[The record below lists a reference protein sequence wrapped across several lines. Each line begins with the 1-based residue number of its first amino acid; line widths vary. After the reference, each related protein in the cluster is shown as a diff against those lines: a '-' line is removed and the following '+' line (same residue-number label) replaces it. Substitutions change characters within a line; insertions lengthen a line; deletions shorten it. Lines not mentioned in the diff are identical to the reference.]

1 MSELWVEVWSRP
13 GSSPFQKIVAD
24 VPFNA
29 SSYHEGLGQVG
40 DGTLSVPSDFPTE
53 LLADPS
59 IPSGSLLRL
68 MSSSGRLGE
77 WLLTQTTPTAD
88 ADDPTVE
95 AQGVG
100 MNSLLAYARLEPYD
114 WDGSADFT
122 STFPDWV
129 WGGRN
134 VVGNPGFEDNLNTP
148 TIYNLVIDAS
158 AGTYTLSDGVDTTS
172 AIAFNANAVAV
183 ENALESDIG
192 AITDALVSG
201 SGTAAD
207 PFVIELVTPPFGVN
221 LTVDD
226 SGLTG
231 TATMITTQEGGL
243 DPFPWTRSQTVSR
256 GIPDIFGEGTMEV
269 STAQAHS
276 GTYSLLL
283 TPDTSN
289 TTTFGTQQ
297 VVRVEPDGTY
307 QAAAWVYPTDAG
319 SRFRFVIRTVSGGLI
334 ASGPWV
340 DSLTA
345 NTWNQVT
352 IPDVIIPAGVTEVV
366 VRLAILPDG
375 TQAPFYVDDFA
386 VEEGLAPTT
395 VGEILR
401 LIYEDATSD
410 HAGRVVWEDFANP
423 GNPYLVLN
431 FSDTLD
437 SHGAAWDRSDLR
449 IRLPMRMN
457 YSQVMAELS
466 RQFGYEYEVR
476 ENAGVWEWNV
486 YNPGTLGTDRSAS
499 VSLIAGTSETRRLTA
514 VKLPAATDVLVEG
527 AERVTSRVD
536 DAGLLAALGRI
547 EGASYQPDAE
557 DVPAAAAESLARAE
571 IIQESYQ
578 LTLVSPD
585 VRPLEAYRPGDIVR
599 VLDPPI
605 DTPMRVMD
613 VVLALNANQ
622 EEWVVQLGSVVL
634 GPEARL
640 AQAVGSMLP
649 ASPIHRPDGAFERAM
664 PITSGG
670 SPLILGSG
678 GGAPTVVVAA
688 SNATQS
694 SKDKADFVCT
704 GTDDQDTINQAVA
717 AMPEGGRLLLTEGTF
732 DISAFIDGTLAGGP
746 VHLQGMGPG
755 TIITGST
762 TDRLVLGFASVSN
775 LGLAQS
781 GTGVALTLS
790 DNAKAEQIVASSAG
804 YAAVEMG
811 RSLLVDSDLVNTGGN
826 PCIEWSIDSSTA
838 AGQAGLRN
846 VTCED
851 GGVNLFHEPS
861 SATGIPQA
869 FIHGLAVFRRPE
881 GSAAYG
887 LRIETTDTN
896 PSDLALEIHG
906 LTVDSTTQGLQV
918 IETHGIT
925 ANGIYI
931 NGTGQH
937 GLYVEDSDLCHFQG
951 VVMDSGRTT
960 DDTYDQVHVTGTS
973 ARNRFS
979 LTTQFRLTGGNEPR
993 YNLFFDTNTV
1003 DNIES
1008 SDLRSTAGT
1017 AAYLDSG
1024 SNDTTDEHF
1033 V

>member
-1 MSELWVEVWSRP
+1 MWWEVWSRP

-134 VVGNPGFEDNLNTP
+134 VLFNPGFEENQNTP
-148 TIYNLVIDAS
+148 ATWELVINAS
-158 AGTYTLSDGVDTTS
+158 AGTYTLSDGTNTTS
-172 AIAFNANAVAV
+172 AIAFNANAVTIEA
-183 ENALESDIG
+183 EIESDLDF
-192 AITDALVSG
+192 TDVLVSG
-201 SGTAAD
+201 SGTASD
-207 PFVIELVTPPFGVN
+207 PFVIESVTPPFGIP
-221 LTVDD
+221 LTINTG
-226 SGLTG
+226 GLTG
-231 TATMITTQEGGL
+231 TATLAQTQEGGL
-243 DPFPWTRSQTVSR
+243 DPSPWQRAQTVSR
-256 GIPDIFGEGTMEV
+256 GISDIFGEGTMEV
-269 STAQAHS
+269 STVQTHS
-276 GTYSLLL
+276 GTNSLLL
-283 TPDTSN
+283 TADPGPQV
-289 TTTFGTQQ
+289 FGVQQ
-297 VVRVEPDGTY
+297 VVRVEPDGIY
-307 QAAAWVYPTDAG
+307 QAGIWVYPTSAG
-319 SRFRFVIRTVSGGLI
+319 SRFRFVIRTIYEGLI

-345 NTWNQVT
+345 NTWNFVS
-352 IPDVIIPAGVTEVV
+352 IPDVVIPSGVTEVI
-366 VRLAILPDG
+366 VRFATLPDG
-375 TQAPFYVDDFA
+375 DMDPFYVDDATF
-386 VEEGLAPTT
+386 EEGLAPMS
-395 VGEILR
+395 VGEIIR
-401 LIYEDATSD
+401 LIYEDATAD
-410 HAGRVVWEDFANP
+410 HAPRMVWEDQVTST
-423 GNPYLVLN
+423 PYLVLG
-431 FSDTLD
+431 FTDTLD
-437 SHGAAWDRSDLR
+437 SHGNAWDRTDLR

-486 YNPGTLGTDRSAS
+486 YNPGTLGTDRSAT

-527 AERVTSRVD
+527 AGRVTSRVD

-670 SPLILGSG
+670 SPLILGG
-678 GGAPTVVVAA
+678 GGSAPTVVVAA

-694 SKDKADFVCT
+694 SKDRADFVCT
-704 GTDDQDTINQAVA
+704 GIGDEQVVQTA
-717 AMPEGGRLLLTEGTF
+717 AALMPSGGRIILTEGVFRFTT
-732 DISAFIDGTLAGGP
+732 DIVFLWNIHLLGLGP
-746 VHLQGMGPG
+746 A
-755 TIITGST
+755 TIIE
-762 TDRLVLGFASVSN
+762 VS
-775 LGLAQS
+775 GS
-781 GTGVALTLS
+781 GTAIEAQ
-790 DNAKAEQIVASSAG
+790 D
-804 YAAVEMG
+804 
-811 RSLLVDSDLVNTGGN
+811 
-826 PCIEWSIDSSTA
+826 CIIENIYF
-838 AGQAGLRN
+838 R
-846 VTCED
+846 
-851 GGVNLFHEPS
+851 EP
-861 SATGIPQA
+861 
-869 FIHGLAVFRRPE
+869 
-881 GSAAYG
+881 
-887 LRIETTDTN
+887 
-896 PSDLALEIHG
+896 
-906 LTVDSTTQGLQV
+906 QV
-918 IETHGIT
+918 
-925 ANGIYI
+925 
-931 NGTGQH
+931 
-937 GLYVEDSDLCHFQG
+937 
-951 VVMDSGRTT
+951 
-960 DDTYDQVHVTGTS
+960 
-973 ARNRFS
+973 
-979 LTTQFRLTGGNEPR
+979 
-993 YNLFFDTNTV
+993 
-1003 DNIES
+1003 
-1008 SDLRSTAGT
+1008 
-1017 AAYLDSG
+1017 
-1024 SNDTTDEHF
+1024 
-1033 V
+1033 